1 MRSAV
6 PFLLAATF
14 GVCGVASAAQGQLW
28 TAAPDA
34 QLEKMRGG
42 FALAPDLMVSFG
54 IVRTVRID
62 GAVVAHTA
70 LQIED
75 MRTITLT
82 QSRQLGDA
90 TRGITVQNGAGNTA
104 NVGGLPLPAIVIQ
117 NTESNRQL
125 QAVTEITAAT
135 NSLRL
140 SHALQWNRTLSDA
153 LAGGIGR

>member
-1 MRSAV
+1 MRSPA
-6 PFLLAATF
+6 PLLLAAAL
-14 GVCGVASAAQGQLW
+14 GVCGFASAAQSQLW
-28 TAAPDA
+28 TAAPDT
-34 QLEKMRGG
+34 QLEQMRGG

-75 MRTITLT
+75 LRTITLT
-82 QSRQLGDA
+82 QARQLGDA

-104 NVGGLPLPAIVIQ
+104 NVALPLPAIVIQ

-135 NSLRL
+135 NSLRM

>member
-1 MRSAV
+1 MRCPV
-6 PFLLAATF
+6 PLLLAAAL
-14 GVCGVASAAQGQLW
+14 GVCGFASAAPSQLW

-34 QLEKMRGG
+34 QLEQMRGG

-75 MRTITLT
+75 LRTITLT
-82 QSRQLGDA
+82 QARQLGDA

-104 NVGGLPLPAIVIQ
+104 NVALPLPAIVIQ

-135 NSLRL
+135 NSLRM

>member
-1 MRSAV
+1 MRRAL
-6 PFLLAATF
+6 PLLLVATL
-14 GVCGVASAAQGQLW
+14 GMCGVATASQGQLW

-34 QLEKMRGG
+34 QLEQMRGG

-62 GAVVAHTA
+62 GAIVARTA
-70 LQIED
+70 LHIED
-75 MRTITLT
+75 LRTLTLT
-82 QSRQLGDA
+82 QTRQLGEA

-104 NVGGLPLPAIVIQ
+104 NVALPMPAIVVQ

-135 NSLRL
+135 NSLRM
-140 SHALQWNRTLSDA
+140 SHAIQWNRTLSDA

>member
-1 MRSAV
+1 MRSPA
-6 PFLLAATF
+6 PLLLAAAL
-14 GVCGVASAAQGQLW
+14 GVCGLASAAQGQLW

-34 QLEKMRGG
+34 QLEQMRGG

-82 QSRQLGDA
+82 QARQLGDA

-104 NVGGLPLPAIVIQ
+104 NVALPLPAIVIQ

-135 NSLRL
+135 NSLRM

>member
-1 MRSAV
+1 MRRAV
-6 PFLLAATF
+6 PFLLVATL
-14 GVCGVASAAQGQLW
+14 GVCDLASAAQGQLW

-34 QLEKMRGG
+34 QLEQMRGG

-75 MRTITLT
+75 LRTITLT
-82 QSRQLGDA
+82 QARQLGDA

-104 NVGGLPLPAIVIQ
+104 NVALPMPAIVIQ

-135 NSLRL
+135 NSLRM

>member
-1 MRSAV
+1 MRCPV
-6 PFLLAATF
+6 PLLLAAAL
-14 GVCGVASAAQGQLW
+14 GVCGFASAAPNQLW

-34 QLEKMRGG
+34 QLEQMRGG

-75 MRTITLT
+75 LRTITLT
-82 QSRQLGDA
+82 QARQLGDA

-104 NVGGLPLPAIVIQ
+104 NVALPLPAIVIQ

-135 NSLRL
+135 NSLRM

>member
-1 MRSAV
+1 MRRAA
-6 PFLLAATF
+6 PLLLAATF
-14 GVCGVASAAQGQLW
+14 GVCGLASAAQGELW
-28 TAAPDA
+28 TAASDTQLA
-34 QLEKMRGG
+34 QMRGG

-75 MRTITLT
+75 LRTVTLT
-82 QSRQLGDA
+82 QTRQLGEA

-104 NVGGLPLPAIVIQ
+104 NVALPMPAILVQ
-117 NTESNRQL
+117 NTENNRQL
-125 QAVTEITAAT
+125 QAVTEVTAAT
-135 NSLRL
+135 NSLRM
-140 SHALQWNRTLSDA
+140 SHAIQWNRTLSDA